1 MKNCK
6 ILFFLYFSL
15 NKGYETSIFIF
26 RNPYSIAKNTYFYN
40 FFKLFSYFQK
50 QEKRRELRLKRFW
63 RSPKTTSSEDSTGYE
78 SPTRA
83 KATTNDAQRFNHLH
97 YTSLAQSAPVH
108 EADNESGSGGG
119 VGVGVGVGGTV
130 LTKVKTSIIGGN
142 SGNSGGDAASGL
154 SGGNNLNNKPTCSL
168 PLLQVWPS
176 QVSFFASLKD
186 LK

>member
-1 MKNCK
+1 MFLFLEIH
-6 ILFFLYFSL
+6 ILLL
-15 NKGYETSIFIF
+15 RTLIINIF
-26 RNPYSIAKNTYFYN
+26 
-40 FFKLFSYFQK
+40 FFKQLFSYFQK

-119 VGVGVGVGGTV
+119 VGVGGIV
-130 LTKVKTSIIGGN
+130 LSKVKTSIAGGN
-142 SGNSGGDAASGL
+142 SGSNGGDGAGGIN
-154 SGGNNLNNKPTCSL
+154 GGNNLNNKPTCSL

-176 QVSFFASLKD
+176 QVSFYASLDDSK
-186 LK
+186 